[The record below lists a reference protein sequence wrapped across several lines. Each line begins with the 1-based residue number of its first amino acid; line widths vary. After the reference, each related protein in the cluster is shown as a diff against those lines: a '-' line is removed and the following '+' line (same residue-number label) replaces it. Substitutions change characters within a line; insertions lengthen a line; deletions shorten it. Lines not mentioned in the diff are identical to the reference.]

1 MEITHTRACV
11 SSPIPHGYRG
21 VINPTGPKMPLGSW
35 LLSDCY
41 KALPLHKAVTGLL
54 MKLLD
59 RAIPAIYG
67 FRFTRTL
74 TDIAS

>member
-11 SSPIPHGYRG
+11 SRAIPHGYRG
-21 VINPTGPKMPLGSW
+21 VINSTGPNLPPSGW

-41 KALPLHKAVTGLL
+41 KALPLHKAVAGLL

-74 TDIAS
+74 TDVAS